1 MMTTLSQF
9 RPLFI
14 EEPTSPDDI
23 LGHAAIREGLADV
36 GVKVATGE
44 MCHNKVMF
52 KQFLTARA
60 MDYCQVD
67 SCRLGGLNEVIA
79 VLLMAAKV
87 NVGKQSTSNLVTIM
101 KSFLG
106 NLGVLIDHGL
116 WVKNLCEI
124 GAV

>member
-1 MMTTLSQF
+1 MSEAVKVMKTLSEF
-9 RPLFI
+9 SPLFI

-23 LGHAAIREGLADV
+23 LGHAAIRKALCDV

-52 KQFLTARA
+52 KQFLAAGA

-87 NVGKQSTSNLVTIM
+87 RAAICNDDSRSKLV
-101 KSFLG
+101 
-106 NLGVLIDHGL
+106 
-116 WVKNLCEI
+116 
-124 GAV
+124 